1 MRLFA
6 AIFFL
11 VAFAQCAN
19 QTSPNGGPQDKKPPE
34 LISSNPKSNQ
44 RNFNGEK
51 IELTFDEYIKLKD
64 PSEEIMISPAVG
76 KETKFVVKKN
86 KLVIIPKQKLAEN
99 TTYNISF
106 RDAVQDINEGNPVF
120 NLRLAFST
128 GDEIDSLSVS
138 GNVYQLFK
146 EEPPEKITVALYQT
160 DTFNIFNHQPIYF
173 TRTDKK
179 GNFTITNLKAGLY
192 KIYAFDD
199 KSKNLK
205 VESKSER
212 FGFLSKTFNPADK
225 VDTLKIPLMQVD
237 ARPIKITS
245 IRNTTRASSIRLN
258 KAIDSV
264 HVESDF
270 KNYFVNFFGDQQNE
284 IVFYGI
290 LGEQPLEDSLKINLH
305 LLDSVGN
312 KLDTIAYIK
321 SVKVKTIKEK
331 FVINFT
337 PVKYDYQAKTIT
349 TTGNFNKLISHV
361 NTDSIYIQIDSTHF
375 KQVEK
380 KNITIDSLHHR
391 VTLTVDLNPPKP
403 EKDNTSTNPIL
414 IFGKGAFISIE
425 QDSSKARNEVI
436 RIQQEEELGSLS
448 VEIQTNEK
456 NFILQLLTSKGEVLE
471 TKTNIKKNTFAY
483 LIPQEYKLRIIVD
496 RNANR
501 KWDPGSFEKAIAP
514 EQVITYKT
522 FDGKT
527 LIPVRA
533 NWEVGPLLIKF

>member
-11 VAFAQCAN
+11 IVFAQCAN

-34 LISSNPKSNQ
+34 LISSNPKNNQ
-44 RNFNGEK
+44 RNFKGEK

-86 KLVIIPKQKLAEN
+86 KLVIVPKQKLAEN

-128 GDEIDSLSVS
+128 GDEIDSLNVS

-146 EEPPEKITVALYQT
+146 EEPAEKITVGLYQA
-160 DTFNIFNHQPIYF
+160 DTFNIFNHQPTYF
-173 TRTDKK
+173 TKTDKK
-179 GNFTITNLKAGLY
+179 GNFTLTNLKAGLY
-192 KIYAFDD
+192 NIYAFDD

-212 FGFLSKTFNPADK
+212 FGFLTKKFNTVDK

-245 IRNTTRASSIRLN
+245 IRNTLRTSSIRLS
-258 KAIDSV
+258 KSIDSV

-270 KNYFVNFFGDQQNE
+270 KNYFVNYFGDQQNE

-290 LGEQPLEDSLKINLH
+290 LEEQPLEDSLKINLH

-391 VTLTVDLNPPKP
+391 INLTVDLNLPEP
-403 EKDNTSTNPIL
+403 EKDNPSTNPIL
-414 IFGKGAFISIE
+414 IFGKGAFVSIE

-483 LIPQEYKLRIIVD
+483 LTPQEYKLRIIID

>member
-6 AIFFL
+6 ALFVL
-11 VAFAQCAN
+11 TVFARCAN

-44 RNFNGEK
+44 RNFKGEK

-64 PSEEIMISPAVG
+64 PSEEIMISPTVG
-76 KETKFVVKKN
+76 KETKFQVKKN
-86 KLVIIPKQKLAEN
+86 KLVIVPKQKLAEN

-106 RDAVQDINEGNPVF
+106 RDAVQDINEGNPAF

-128 GDEIDSLSVS
+128 GNEIDSLSVS

-146 EEPPEKITVALYQT
+146 EEPAEKITVALYQA
-160 DTFNIFNHQPIYF
+160 DTFNIFKHQPIYF

-179 GNFTITNLKAGLY
+179 GNFTLTNLKAGLY
-192 KIYAFDD
+192 NVYAFDD

-212 FGFLSKTFNPADK
+212 FGFLTKKFNTAEK
-225 VDTLKIPLMQVD
+225 IDTLKIPLIQAD

-245 IRNTTRASSIRLN
+245 IRNTLRTSSIRLN

-270 KNYFVNFFGDQQNE
+270 QTYFIKYFGDQQNE

-290 LGEQPLEDSLKINLH
+290 LEEQPLEDSLKINLH

-331 FVINFT
+331 FTISFT
-337 PVKYDYQAKTIT
+337 PVKYDYQANTIT
-349 TTGNFNKLISHV
+349 TTGNFNKLITLV
-361 NTDSIYIQIDSTHF
+361 NTDSIYIQIDSTNF
-375 KQVEK
+375 QPIER
-380 KNITIDSLHHR
+380 KNIAIDTLHHR
-391 VTLTVDLNPPKP
+391 VILTADLKPPKP
-403 EKDNTSTNPIL
+403 EKDDPISAPIL
-414 IFGKGAFISIE
+414 VLGKGAFVSIE
-425 QDSSKARNEVI
+425 RDSSKARNEVI
-436 RIQQEEELGSLS
+436 RIEKKDALGSLS
-448 VEIQTNEK
+448 VDISTKEK
-456 NFILQLLTSKGEVLE
+456 NYILQLLTAKGDLLE
-471 TKTNIKKNTFAY
+471 TKLNVKKHTFSF
-483 LIPQEYKLRIIVD
+483 LSPQEYKLRIIID
-496 RNANR
+496 RNSNG
-501 KWDPGSFEKAIAP
+501 KWDPGSFETGMEP
-514 EQVITYKT
+514 ERIIQYKT

-527 LIPVRA
+527 LVPVRA